1 MPFAVI
7 VRKQVIDPDDQE
19 ELWYSITERPFYKLD
34 DAMQKYNQIT
44 PKDYQMPESVS
55 NRNGY
60 KFIINHET
68 KKVIKGEDFLIPV
81 GPIGPEISMH
91 RPLSIVRK
99 GVHTGYQCMGLQIG
113 WVPLIPEIV

>member
-19 ELWYSITERPFYKLD
+19 VLWYSITERPFFNLE

-60 KFIINHET
+60 KFIINQET
-68 KKVIKGEDFLIPV
+68 KKVIKDEDFLIPV